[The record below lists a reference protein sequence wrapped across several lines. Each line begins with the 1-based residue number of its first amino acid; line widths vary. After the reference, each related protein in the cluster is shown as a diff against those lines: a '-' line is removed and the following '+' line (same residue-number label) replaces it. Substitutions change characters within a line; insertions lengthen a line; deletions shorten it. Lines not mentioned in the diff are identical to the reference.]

1 MSEPV
6 RRASASSAG
15 SRGEQVDERDG
26 WAIQADALAAVLAS
40 EDAREGPRAFV
51 EKRAPNWTGR

>member
-26 WAIQADALAAVLAS
+26 WAIQAEALAS